1 MNLTFFPSSGQ
12 KEKSNIFLNYKKN
25 AILNKSL
32 FPSIFSHFE
41 TETKHLEEI
50 SPKPQKN
57 KIKLPYYKNIKT
69 EMLQMKRQIN
79 SLFGINNIFKQMRSR
94 YNSICY
100 KNFVKGFAKYF
111 FGPFGYVTKRNKLL
125 REYYLSKGNLSDK
138 IYAGKLDYYDY
149 TSKKLNQVTAR
160 QNETKKRRLSLSTN
174 FAVVFDKNDV
184 YSVKA
189 VTSKRLV
196 NYKKNF
202 VDINKRKY
210 LDSDLEPI
218 KEIENNSKKDNKNK
232 LNQKKKIQIRL
243 NTYNKFNKEK
253 NDEKLKRKTFSF
265 ITQNHINLN
274 NKELSKSTIPKFHKS
289 PLINLKFNNIKHINK
304 KSYLFLTQSNF
315 NTKI

>member
-12 KEKSNIFLNYKKN
+12 KEKSNIFLNYKN
-25 AILNKSL
+25 ARLNKSI

-41 TETKHLEEI
+41 TETKHTEEI
-50 SPKPQKN
+50 TPKPQKN
-57 KIKLPYYKNIKT
+57 KIKLPYYKNIKK

-79 SLFGINNIFKQMRSR
+79 TLFDINNIFKQMRSR

-125 REYYLSKGNLSDK
+125 REYYLSKGNLNDK
-138 IYAGKLDYYDY
+138 IYAGKLDYYDF

-189 VTSKRLV
+189 ITSKRLV

-210 LDSDLEPI
+210 LDNDLEPI

-232 LNQKKKIQIRL
+232 LNKRKKLQIRL
-243 NTYNKFNKEK
+243 NTYSKFSKEK

-315 NTKI
+315 NSKI

>member
-1 MNLTFFPSSGQ
+1 MNLTFFQSNKQ
-12 KEKSNIFLNYKKN
+12 KENSNIFLSYKN
-25 AILNKSL
+25 NVRLNKSL

-41 TETKHLEEI
+41 TETKQIEDI

-57 KIKLPYYKNIKT
+57 RIKLPYYKNIKK

-79 SLFGINNIFKQMRSR
+79 SLFDINSIFKQMRSR
-94 YNSICY
+94 YNSISY

-111 FGPFGYVTKRNKLL
+111 FGPFGIVTKRNKYLK
-125 REYYLSKGNLSDK
+125 EYYLYKGNLNDK

-149 TSKKLNQVTAR
+149 TSKNSNQVIAR

-174 FAVVFDKNDV
+174 LAVVFDKNDV

-189 VTSKRLV
+189 ITSKRLF

-210 LDSDLEPI
+210 LNSDLQPI
-218 KEIENNSKKDNKNK
+218 IEQPNISKKDNKIKFNK
-232 LNQKKKIQIRL
+232 RKKFQIRL
-243 NTYNKFNKEK
+243 NTYTKFNKEK

-274 NKELSKSTIPKFHKS
+274 NKELSKSAMPKFQKS
-289 PLINLKFNNIKHINK
+289 SVINLKFNNIKHINK
-304 KSYLFLTQSNF
+304 KSYLFLSQSNF
-315 NTKI
+315 NNKI

>member
-12 KEKSNIFLNYKKN
+12 KEKSNIFLNYKN
-25 AILNKSL
+25 ARLNKSI

-41 TETKHLEEI
+41 TETKHTEEI
-50 SPKPQKN
+50 TPKPQKN
-57 KIKLPYYKNIKT
+57 KIKLPYYKNIKK

-79 SLFGINNIFKQMRSR
+79 TLFDINNIFKQMRSR

-125 REYYLSKGNLSDK
+125 REYYLSKGNLNDK
-138 IYAGKLDYYDY
+138 IYAGKLDYYDF

-189 VTSKRLV
+189 ITSKRLV

-202 VDINKRKY
+202 VDINKKKY
-210 LDSDLEPI
+210 IDSDLEPI
-218 KEIENNSKKDNKNK
+218 KEIENNFKKDNKNK
-232 LNQKKKIQIRL
+232 LNKRKKLQIRL
-243 NTYNKFNKEK
+243 NTYSKFSKEK

-315 NTKI
+315 NSKI